1 MTTEQQFDSQDS
13 SPVVG
18 PGQLLRTAREAMG
31 WSREQVA
38 SRLHLRLTLV
48 AAIESDT
55 YDKHTSPTFIR
66 GYLRTYAKLVGIEE
80 SKILEAYAHLGL
92 EPVQSVNMQ
101 SFSKRTRREASNSRL
116 KIVTWLVVLALA
128 GLLVAWWW
136 QESNRRAA
144 SQEQLAASEIAPP
157 AVESAPADATEPAVG
172 EPVLVQPSVV
182 PSPEEDST
190 TAEAASAAVATEA
203 VETKSET
210 APAATTDTQAE
221 AQEPA
226 GEAAAPA
233 DAPAA
238 QLKMSFTADC
248 WLDVK
253 DASGKTLFSGLKR
266 ANDELLLEG
275 KEPLRLHIGAPMAIR
290 VQYKGQEIDMSR
302 YNNGRTARMT
312 LPQE

>member
-172 EPVLVQPSVV
+172 EAVLVQPSVV

-190 TAEAASAAVATEA
+190 TTEATSAAVATEA
-203 VETKSET
+203 VETKSEV
-210 APAATTDTQAE
+210 APAAVTDTQAE

-302 YNNGRTARMT
+302 YNNGHTARMT

>member
-38 SRLHLRLTLV
+38 SRLHLRLTLI

-80 SKILEAYAHLGL
+80 GKILEAYAHLGL
-92 EPVQSVNMQ
+92 EPVQGVNMQ
-101 SFSKRTRREASNSRL
+101 SFSKRTRREASDSRL

-144 SQEQLAASEIAPP
+144 GQEQLAASETAAPAEATP
-157 AVESAPADATEPAVG
+157 ADLVPAETPLLPAAEQPPLSDVSEAEVAVGAPEDGAANSDAPVASAATATQTPEPAPADEQGSAV
-172 EPVLVQPSVV
+172 P
-182 PSPEEDST
+182 
-190 TAEAASAAVATEA
+190 
-203 VETKSET
+203 
-210 APAATTDTQAE
+210 
-221 AQEPA
+221 
-226 GEAAAPA
+226 
-233 DAPAA
+233 

-253 DASGKTLFSGLKR
+253 DASGKSLFSGLKH

-290 VQYKGQEIDMSR
+290 IQYKGQEIDMSR